1 MPFDQL
7 RTLSAWMAEAGIDE
21 LELIGPCF
29 RLRLSGDGRQAHG
42 DQVGNQA
49 GDQQSDAASGQ
60 RPSSDVVAA
69 STVGLFLHRHPLHE
83 TALAPEGTPVRA
95 GQALGLLRIGPLLV
109 PVLAPRDGIVG
120 AVLVAH
126 ETVVGFGTG
135 LVELHP
141 RQP

>member
-1 MPFDQL
+1 MSFDQL
-7 RTLSAWMAEAGIDE
+7 RNLSAWMAEAGIDE
-21 LELIGPCF
+21 LELIGPSF
-29 RLRLSGDGRQAHG
+29 RLRLNGDGLQAH
-42 DQVGNQA
+42 DDQA

-109 PVLAPRDGIVG
+109 PVIAPRDGIVG
-120 AVLVAH
+120 AMLVAH

-141 RQP
+141 RQR

>member
-7 RTLSAWMAEAGIDE
+7 DKLSAWMAEAGIDE
-21 LELIGPCF
+21 LELTGPNF
-29 RLRLSGDGRQAHG
+29 RLRLDGGGLQAH
-42 DQVGNQA
+42 DDRA
-49 GDQQSDAASGQ
+49 SDRPSDAIPAQ
-60 RPSSDVVAA
+60 KPVNNVVAA
-69 STVGLFLHRHPLHE
+69 STVGLFLHRHPLQE

-109 PVLAPRDGIVG
+109 PVIAPRDGIAG
-120 AVLVAH
+120 AILVAH

-141 RQP
+141 YER